1 MIVAVARR
9 LVQSGRVDRPRTADA
24 DPSTSDDAPHVAL
37 HEDHGS
43 DGRAEQDGGRSRGD
57 GTSRDGSTSRDGD
70 PSRDGDGSPR
80 NDHAPSDGRRTAMAS
95 RTAHEHG
102 TDDGETAEVEHR
114 ERHAAKEAEEDREVA
129 EAAQDQGLVAPRSA
143 DRPEHEDLTPE
154 TAFRRT
160 VEEGRRRLERPVLP
174 MTATGFVGGL
184 DVSIGVLALLLVYA
198 ATGSELLAG
207 LAFSIG
213 FVALLL
219 AGSELFTEGFLV
231 PVSAVVARKTRVR
244 YLFRLWG
251 ITIVTNLA
259 AGWAATWVIIAG
271 FPDLQAVFVEKAVFF
286 VDLGYGWRAFALAI
300 LAGVVITV
308 MTWTQNSTESVPTK
322 VATTIGLAFLLA
334 GGQLYHSILDS
345 LLMFGALHTGEAPF
359 GYADWLPRFLFAAA
373 GNVVGGLGLVTVLRL
388 LQVPERVARERERA
402 EL

>member
-1 MIVAVARR
+1 M
-9 LVQSGRVDRPRTADA
+9 QSGRVDRPRTADA
-24 DPSTSDDAPHVAL
+24 DSPGV
-37 HEDHGS
+37 
-43 DGRAEQDGGRSRGD
+43 
-57 GTSRDGSTSRDGD
+57 DGD
-70 PSRDGDGSPR
+70 TPPVGVHEAPEPDGAVDGADDGSP
-80 NDHAPSDGRRTAMAS
+80 DHGRDPGRGPDPDHSPSDGRRTAMAT
-95 RTAHEHG
+95 RTAQEHHAA
-102 TDDGETAEVEHR
+102 DESAQVEHR

-286 VDLGYGWRAFALAI
+286 VDLGYSWRAFALAI

-322 VATTIGLAFLLA
+322 VVTTIGLAFLLA

-359 GYADWLPRFLFAAA
+359 GYADWFPRFLFSAA